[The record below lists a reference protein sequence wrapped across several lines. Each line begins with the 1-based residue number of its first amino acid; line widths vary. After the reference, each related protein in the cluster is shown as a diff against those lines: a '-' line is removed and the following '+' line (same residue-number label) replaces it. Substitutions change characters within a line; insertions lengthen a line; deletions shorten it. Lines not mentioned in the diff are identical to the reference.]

1 MSAKR
6 VKKKRNVSDE
16 PLNAD
21 RKGIWRTV
29 AWGLLIV
36 TLFAG
41 LLAFVYKAGN
51 RVNPHAYEGRIVDK
65 WAGYSDTDQGSFPYF
80 RLVIETDGSQTLTV
94 AIDRD
99 NYERA
104 KVGMRIKKT
113 SAGIE
118 MSADEPANQQQLQN
132 RPGS

>member
-6 VKKKRNVSDE
+6 VKKNQNVSDE
-16 PLNAD
+16 LLNID
-21 RKGIWRTV
+21 RRELWRTV
-29 AWGLLIV
+29 AWGLIIL

-41 LLAFVYKAGN
+41 LLAFVYKAGHK
-51 RVNPHAYEGRIVDK
+51 VNPREYEGKIVDK
-65 WAGYSDTDQGSFPYF
+65 WAGYSHTDEGSFPYF
-80 RLVIETDGSQTLTV
+80 RLAIETDGQQKLTV
-94 AIDRD
+94 AIDRE

-104 KVGMRIKKT
+104 RVGMRIRKT

-118 MSADEPANQQQLQN
+118 MSSDEPAKQHFPN